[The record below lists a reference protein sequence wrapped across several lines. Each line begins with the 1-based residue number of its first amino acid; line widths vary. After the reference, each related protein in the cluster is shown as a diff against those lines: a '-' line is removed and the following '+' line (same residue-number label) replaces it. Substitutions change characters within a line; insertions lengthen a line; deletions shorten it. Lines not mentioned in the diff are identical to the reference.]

1 MNPKLKTSLDR
12 VAMIYA
18 KLAFI
23 ASILLSQP
31 LLQPGIK
38 AQVYP
43 RQYLEIAVENNPG
56 LKAQLLAF
64 KAAEQQAE
72 LASGLPDPEFSAGI
86 YTPPM
91 QRLMGNQL
99 FDAGVMQMFPWFG
112 TLGEKKAAA
121 TSLAE
126 ASYQQYRSE
135 RNNLYLVL
143 TRKWL
148 AMYEKEQQANL
159 INSMRQLLKAREDL
173 IYTRYEAGLQREGL
187 MLDLY
192 RLEIQINGLD
202 NRLDKLA
209 EEKQALLRQF
219 NILLHRDQNSNVQ
232 LPDTLQAVVPR
243 ELQEEPD
250 RDVLHGSPLVQKSQ
264 AQAEAARRE
273 QEIARLMTRP
283 MLGVGVQYSHFAPG
297 DAAMGQMDG
306 GAMLMPMIS
315 VSLPVYGNKNRA
327 ARNRSTFIAEMT
339 VHQMDDQINNLASQ
353 WAGLQA
359 IELNLQRDQQ
369 FFQRQLDV
377 IYKAWELV
385 LNTYA
390 SGKEGFDE
398 LLRIQDQLLELEQQL
413 LSSIVNQHI
422 NAAEMDRLLAR
433 DIFQ

>member
-1 MNPKLKTSLDR
+1 
-12 VAMIYA
+12 MIYA

-23 ASILLSQP
+23 AGIFLSQP
-31 LLQPGIK
+31 LLQPGIQ

-43 RQYLEIAVENNPG
+43 RQYLEIAAENNPG
-56 LKAQLLAF
+56 LKAQYLAF

-86 YTPPM
+86 YTPAM

-112 TLGEKKAAA
+112 TLGEKEAAA
-121 TSLAE
+121 SSMAE

-135 RNNLYLVL
+135 RNNLYLDL

-148 AMYEKEQQANL
+148 AMYEKEQQSKL
-159 INSMRQLLKAREDL
+159 INRMRQLLKAREDL
-173 IYTRYEAGLQREGL
+173 IYTRYEAGLQRDGL

-192 RLEIQINGLD
+192 RMEIQINELD

-209 EEKQALLRQF
+209 EEKEALLRQF
-219 NILLHRDQNSNVQ
+219 NILLHRDQFAQVQ
-232 LPDTLQAVVPR
+232 LPDTLPGVMPR
-243 ELQEEPD
+243 EWQEEPD
-250 RDVLHGSPLVQKSQ
+250 RDALHGSPLVQRSQ

-315 VSLPVYGNKNRA
+315 VSLPVYANKNRA
-327 ARNRSTFIAEMT
+327 ARNRSILIAEMT
-339 VHQMDDQINNLASQ
+339 ANQMDNQINNLTSQ
-353 WAGLQA
+353 WADLKA
-359 IELNLQRDQQ
+359 IEANLQRDQR
-369 FFQRQLDV
+369 FFQNQLDV

-390 SGKEGFDE
+390 SGEEGFDE
-398 LLRIQDQLLELEQQL
+398 LLRIQDQLLELEQL
-413 LSSIVNQHI
+413 LLATIVNQHI

-433 DIFQ
+433 DVFQ